1 MIAPGAT
8 ARLDASLVD
17 VATARREEGAIG
29 TVATIQLSNGQTWG
43 FVPARSAAGVDVA
56 LHDMSTR
63 PHRLVATRSLGHGQT
78 VQFDDV
84 RPALTLR
91 LATGPQ

>member
-29 TVATIQLSNGQTWG
+29 TVATIRLSNGQT
-43 FVPARSAAGVDVA
+43 
-56 LHDMSTR
+56 
-63 PHRLVATRSLGHGQT
+63 
-78 VQFDDV
+78 
-84 RPALTLR
+84 
-91 LATGPQ
+91 